1 MKIFEKM
8 DTFLTLAECGSFTET
23 AKQLYCSQPTISAHI
38 QQLEEMLDAKLLIRS
53 GRSVS
58 LTPQGTIFYEY
69 AQRITKLFDEAS
81 DQIKQSLQ
89 THSILSIYASNYM
102 GVYVLPDLLRKFHE
116 TYPKQ
121 QFELHTYGYDEL
133 HRMLM
138 QNKID
143 FAFMPLYDDDKYIQ
157 SELNRYV
164 LFEDRFMLVLPTGHR
179 WSERK
184 TLYSRD
190 LENSTLLLPQS
201 RLLQSCILSPLKT
214 MGIRLSTVSMS
225 NFEVIKEAVKTGLGI
240 AFLPYYAVRDQI
252 EKGELLTKPVCG
264 LRIERKNGLVYRKN
278 SSPTEVER
286 DFYACVQTGVMPG
299 YDAATV
305 L

>member
-23 AKQLYCSQPTISAHI
+23 AKQMYCSQPTISSHI
-38 QQLEEMLDAKLLIRS
+38 QQLEEILDAKLLVRS
-53 GRSVS
+53 GRSVK

-69 AQRITKLFDEAS
+69 AQRITQLFDEAS
-81 DQIKQSLQ
+81 GKIKQSQ
-89 THSILSIYASNYM
+89 QVNSILSIYASNYM
-102 GVYVLPDLLRKFHE
+102 GVYVLPDLLRKFHQ

-121 QFELHTYGYDEL
+121 QFELHTFCYDDL
-133 HRMLM
+133 HRMLL
-138 QNKID
+138 QDKID

-157 SELNRYV
+157 TELNHHV
-164 LFEDRFMLVLPTGHR
+164 LFEDQFMLVFPLGHR

-190 LENSTLLLPQS
+190 LEQSTLLLPQS
-201 RLLQSCILSPLKT
+201 RLLQSCILSPLRT

-225 NFEVIKEAVKTGLGI
+225 NFEVIKEAVKNGLGI
-240 AFLPYYAVRDQI
+240 AFLPYYAVRDQL
-252 EKGELLTKPVCG
+252 EKGELLSKPICG

-278 SSPTEVER
+278 TPPTDVER
-286 DFYACVQTGVMPG
+286 AFYACVQTGGMTG
-299 YDAATV
+299 YSTSTV
-305 L
+305 I